1 MSETKREVSTTLPTA
16 APTLDNAGEVDEPIM
31 PTMTTSMYLK
41 YNLPPE
47 VLTMILK
54 NVFNGESWKAMLDY
68 RLINSQWKDI
78 INSFLEKTIL
88 SGELPV
94 PPFPEFRAVCAKR
107 ANEHP
112 TVRYPP
118 SFLEAT
124 NPFPFNSLFLTR
136 KYSDVKQE
144 EVEIPMSLP
153 DFVSSFFG
161 GNLTSFAFHDPVISI
176 NNLASLLGAMPSLKL
191 FSISDGN
198 PRNFNTS
205 AAALASPP
213 PLPKLTTLVI
223 KSACHASRFVN
234 ERRKM
239 LHVWLIGSY
248 ADQLVSL
255 SLQTENPLLALQPN
269 HQYYHAIGK
278 NRQIL
283 VATTLAS
290 AYGKLEELKIYRPNS
305 EFLQL
310 SETPVLKQLSVVG
323 SSGQHHLFDTWGIP
337 NLLRY
342 IEKYKETLEQL
353 YLDVSSG
360 DLFQTEFIRDLFQP
374 RARFTLPHV
383 KTLAFR
389 FPSFPYEYEEMIEN
403 TFLVMFPALESL
415 QLLWFQG
422 SANVLEDNPA
432 LVIEDDE
439 RIAGFANQV
448 AEYNQQMVALQEY
461 SFEERAIRRE
471 MIEHELGPAKREAEK
486 YLILHRLMK
495 GERVW
500 NICKEL
506 KSLSISSGSKASG
519 NVCVRGR
526 PNN

>member
-1 MSETKREVSTTLPTA
+1 MSETKREVSTTLPTVA
-16 APTLDNAGEVDEPIM
+16 QTLDNAGEVDEPIM
-31 PTMTTSMYLK
+31 PTMTTSMA
-41 YNLPPE
+41 NLPPE

-54 NVFNGESWKAMLDY
+54 NVFHGKSWKAMLDY

-107 ANEHP
+107 ADEHP
-112 TVRYPP
+112 TVRHPP

-124 NPFPFNSLFLTR
+124 NSFPFNSLFLTR
-136 KYSDVKQE
+136 KYNDVKQKE
-144 EVEIPMSLP
+144 AEIPMPLP
-153 DFVSSFFG
+153 DFVSSFG

-176 NNLASLLGAMPSLKL
+176 NNLATLLGAMPSLKL

-223 KSACHASRFVN
+223 KSTCHASRFVN

-255 SLQTENPLLALQPN
+255 SLQTKKPLLALQPN

-290 AYGKLEELKIYRPNS
+290 AYGKLEELKIFRPNS

-310 SETPVLKQLSVVG
+310 SETPVLKQLSVIG
-323 SSGQHHLFDTWGIP
+323 SSGQDHLFDTWGFP
-337 NLLRY
+337 NLLSY

-353 YLDVSSG
+353 YLDVSMR
-360 DLFQTEFIRDLFQP
+360 DLFQTEFNRDPLQL

-383 KTLAFR
+383 KTLAYNR
-389 FPSFPYEYEEMIEN
+389 EYLPRYVSSLRIS
-403 TFLVMFPALESL
+403 PA
-415 QLLWFQG
+415 
-422 SANVLEDNPA
+422 A
-432 LVIEDDE
+432 LV
-439 RIAGFANQV
+439 
-448 AEYNQQMVALQEY
+448 
-461 SFEERAIRRE
+461 
-471 MIEHELGPAKREAEK
+471 
-486 YLILHRLMK
+486 
-495 GERVW
+495 
-500 NICKEL
+500 
-506 KSLSISSGSKASG
+506 SGK
-519 NVCVRGR
+519 C
-526 PNN
+526 